1 MKKRTL
7 SALIALLA
15 LVLSAACALAVPAYE
30 LEPVFAQP
38 ASKLSF
44 RSGPGTDYT
53 ELFSIAKDAV
63 TDFVVYQQEKGGSV
77 MWGMVEFNSRY
88 GRYRA
93 YTGMKRIHTDAY
105 IPYGNVE
112 GETYRLSRDAYAY
125 WGPGRD
131 YVAHEGKVP
140 SGTLVTV
147 FHEENGYV
155 MADFVLPGGK
165 KRLTTRAWIAA
176 DALKGYTPGTQMWG
190 GSDVV
195 SEATK

>member
-1 MKKRTL
+1 MKKTMAMIL
-7 SALIALLA
+7 LFAVMLLA
-15 LVLSAACALAVPAYE
+15 AAAALAVPAYG
-30 LEPVFAQP
+30 LEAIYARP
-38 ASKLSF
+38 STKLSF

-53 ELFSIAKDAV
+53 ELFSITSKEV

-93 YTGMKRIHTDAY
+93 YTGMKRINTNAY
-105 IPYGNVE
+105 VPYGNME
-112 GETYRLSRDAYAY
+112 GETYRLARDAYAY

-131 YVAHEGKVP
+131 YVMHEGKVP

-147 FHEENGYV
+147 FHEEAGYV

-176 DALKGYTPGTQMWG
+176 DALKGYEAGT
-190 GSDVV
+190 SDMGYYDIV
-195 SEATK
+195 SEATE

>member
-1 MKKRTL
+1 MMKKILTML
-7 SALIALLA
+7 LVLA
-15 LVLSAACALAVPAYE
+15 LAMWAACALAVPAYE
-30 LEPVFAQP
+30 LDPVMARP
-38 ASKLSF
+38 AEKLSF

-53 ELFSIAKDAV
+53 ELFSISGKDV
-63 TDFVVYQQEKGGSV
+63 TDFFVYEQVKGGST

-105 IPYGNVE
+105 VPYGNIE
-112 GETYRLSRDAYAY
+112 GETYRLARDAYAY

-140 SGTLVTV
+140 SGTMVTV
-147 FHEENGYV
+147 YHEENGYV

-176 DALKGYTPGTQMWG
+176 DALRGYASSAPSWG
-190 GSDVV
+190 YSDSV
-195 SEATK
+195 SSATE